1 MSNPRY
7 NIKWVGRCT
16 YGTSDKV
23 WGWFYYNDPTQ
34 PRNNTQTVAYTFWAA
49 TGKAVSFKRHED
61 IGDWHM
67 NRLAKKKVERNYV
80 EITRDQFEEI
90 WPDIYNDFDYKFIF
104 NLLAENI

>member
-1 MSNPRY
+1 
-7 NIKWVGRCT
+7 
-16 YGTSDKV
+16 
-23 WGWFYYNDPTQ
+23 
-34 PRNNTQTVAYTFWAA
+34 
-49 TGKAVSFKRHED
+49 
-61 IGDWHM
+61 M